1 MIMKTE
7 YIKPEARYVDIDM
20 EAIMEEMPASEGEGY
35 GDPMTNEASFEEEA
49 TLPDSKSVWD

>member
-1 MIMKTE
+1 MKTE

-49 TLPDSKSVWD
+49 VLPDSKSVWD